1 MVLKNAWNV
10 EDDGIVFVGEVDL
23 IREEYDVGRRGRVW
37 EGGRIDM
44 VRVIFHFI
52 PTVFIIVFCSL

>member
-1 MVLKNAWNV
+1 MVLTNAWNV
-10 EDDGIVFVGEVDL
+10 EDDSIVSVGEVDL
-23 IREEYDVGRRGRVW
+23 IREEYDEGRGGRVW
-37 EGGRIDM
+37 EGGKIDM

>member
-10 EDDGIVFVGEVDL
+10 EDDSIVSVGEVDL

-37 EGGRIDM
+37 EIGRIDM